1 MILTLVSSHNSIR
14 ELPDTTLPD
23 FTLITGLNGSGKSH
37 LLQAIQQGKIQADI
51 APNFQSDA
59 RFFDSS
65 TMAPNDT
72 GGISSGQL
80 AQERDGLYQA
90 FLGHRKPHESQ
101 FWQAARS
108 HGLSVGQFKN
118 VAELSSLSEQQ
129 LGALVSDRTK
139 VPDLVKSLENATT
152 HISSSIIN
160 HMQPDQRSELTMIS
174 KACGKPIAALEE
186 DDFKLSNAPYWGR
199 SQPFQNQFGRL
210 FMQYK
215 ELQKTN
221 DLRAYHGQQHSN
233 DAEFQQKHMMP
244 PWDFVND
251 TLQRAALPFLINE
264 PDKFENIVF
273 TPKLTK
279 TTTGDEIQFANLSS
293 GEKIIM
299 SFALCLYYAGEGRQI
314 TTYPKLLLL
323 DEVDAPLHPSMCGH
337 FITTVTET
345 LVKKLGVNVIA
356 TTHSPSTVALAPEE
370 SIHVMRV
377 GEPGVHKTTKAEA
390 LNLLTVGVPT
400 LSLNY
405 DGRRQVFVESPN
417 DAEIYSALYE
427 ILRPKLGSER
437 SLTFVSAGSINPKSG
452 THENAG
458 CDKVISIV
466 DSLSQNGNNTVF
478 GLLDWDLKKSSRQR
492 IHVLAEDKRYAVEN
506 CIYDPLAMIALLL
519 HTPESKQHVATLG
532 LPENTTFVSFVNM
545 DWTSLQATVDALAEK
560 ITGKVGNDP
569 TDSVEYFGGHSLTL
583 PRAYLQMQG
592 HQLEEKI
599 VSAFPELKA
608 QRFGNN
614 LMLYMVKNI
623 YSQIQELVPKHIVNA
638 FERLLTA
645 DSHQP

>member
-1 MILTLVSSHNSIR
+1 MILALVSSYNSIR
-14 ELPDTTLPD
+14 ELPDTTLPE

-37 LLQAIQQGKIQADI
+37 LLQAIQQGKIRADV

-65 TMAPNDT
+65 TMSPTDS

-101 FWQAARS
+101 FWQAASS
-108 HGLSVGQFKN
+108 HGLSVGQFRN
-118 VAELSSLSEQQ
+118 VAELSGLSEQQ
-129 LGALVSDRTK
+129 LAAFASDRTK
-139 VPDLVKSLENATT
+139 VPDLAKSLENATT

-160 HMQPDQRSELTMIS
+160 HMKPDQRSELTMIS
-174 KACGKPIAALEE
+174 ELCGKPIAALEE
-186 DDFKLSNAPYWGR
+186 DDFKLSNAPHWGR

-215 ELQKTN
+215 ELQRAN
-221 DLRAYHGQQHSN
+221 DLRAYHGQQHLN

-244 PWDFVND
+244 PWDFVNE

-279 TTTGDEIQFANLSS
+279 TTTGDEIQFADLSS

-323 DEVDAPLHPSMCGH
+323 DEVDAPLHPSMCRH

-356 TTHSPSTVALAPEE
+356 TTHSPSTVALAPED

-377 GEPGVHKTTKAEA
+377 GEPGIHKTSKAEA

-417 DAEIYSALYE
+417 DTEIYSALYE
-427 ILRPKLGSER
+427 MLRPQLASER
-437 SLTFVSAGSINPKSG
+437 SLTFISAGSINPNSG
-452 THENAG
+452 THTNTG
-458 CDKVISIV
+458 CDRVISIV
-466 DSLSQNGNNTVF
+466 NSLSQNGNNTVF
-478 GLLDWDLKKSSRQR
+478 GLLDWDMKNSSNLR
-492 IHVLAEDKRYAVEN
+492 IHLLAEGKRYALEN
-506 CIYDPLAMIALLL
+506 CIFDPLAMIALLL
-519 HTPESKQHVATLG
+519 HTPESKRHVATLG
-532 LPENTTFVSFVNM
+532 LPENATFLSFANM
-545 DWTSLQATVDALAEK
+545 EWASLQTSVDALAEK
-560 ITGKVGNDP
+560 IVGAVGNDSC
-569 TDSVEYFGGHSLTL
+569 DSVKYLSGHSLTV
-583 PRAYLQMQG
+583 PRAYLHMQG
-592 HQLEEKI
+592 HLLEEKI
-599 VSAFPELKA
+599 VSAFPELKT
-608 QRFGNN
+608 QRFKGK
-614 LMLYMVKNI
+614 LMLHMVNNI
-623 YSQIQELVPKHIVNA
+623 YLEIPKLVPQDIVNVL
-638 FERLLTA
+638 ECLLVA